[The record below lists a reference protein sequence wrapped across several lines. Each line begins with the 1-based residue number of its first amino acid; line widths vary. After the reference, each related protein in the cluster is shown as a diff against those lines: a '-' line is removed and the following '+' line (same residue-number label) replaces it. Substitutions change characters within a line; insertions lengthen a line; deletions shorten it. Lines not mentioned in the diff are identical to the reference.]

1 MKRTITHI
9 FAAAA
14 LILASVSCWNEEM
27 DDLAMGKDLKLRHQV
42 SDLKAVPG
50 DTEVQLS
57 WTMEE
62 GWNPTQYVITYTN
75 PDQSAGKIETRD
87 QSCLVTGLQNGYN
100 YTFNVQAQYDDVFS
114 GVQAVSA
121 KPVTSRIAVKDL
133 AAVAMDEAV
142 VLSWTMP
149 STNVQGYKLMYYM
162 EDTPSDVK
170 TVTVGKDAVSYMLEG
185 LENDK
190 NYGISLVGV
199 YAKGESD
206 QASVKAM
213 PRSAIAFFIDR
224 RKRGFLRIRRRRRAA
239 GRPPCHHRRR

>member
-1 MKRTITHI
+1 MNMKRTITHI

-149 STNVQGYKLMYYM
+149 STNVQGYKLLYYM

-170 TVTVGKDAVSYMLEG
+170 TVTVGKST
-185 LENDK
+185 
-190 NYGISLVGV
+190 SP
-199 YAKGESD
+199 S
-206 QASVKAM
+206 ASPSI
-213 PRSAIAFFIDR
+213 PRPT
-224 RKRGFLRIRRRRRAA
+224 
-239 GRPPCHHRRR
+239 RPPRTYSGSSRAESGKKETRFPTDSAAKASSRSSSMQPSEALKRPGR